1 MNYQKI
7 LAHLLIKISRHLLF
21 LHGFTW
27 YDLTYSLALIILGDQ
42 SVSGHVVQAKC
53 EGVSRDVSRQ
63 FASIR
68 HWTDLIDRAWE
79 NAVQGQG
86 KVWWVPPE
94 VLRGPS
100 LNGVRWSKTS
110 GRLMSPTVQL
120 DRVFCNMTVL
130 NFRNFIAINFKKMT
144 AAGILLSEQSFWF
157 SPFLKN
163 MFNFNFK
170 RLVFILH
177 GGWKWATVS
186 CRFIHFVWIVGY

>member
-21 LHGFTW
+21 LHGFTR

-63 FASIR
+63 FASD
-68 HWTDLIDRAWE
+68 T
-79 NAVQGQG
+79 
-86 KVWWVPPE
+86 
-94 VLRGPS
+94 S
-100 LNGVRWSKTS
+100 LNWFDRQGLGKRRTGTRQGMMSSTWGSQRSLVEWSEMEQNV
-110 GRLMSPTVQL
+110 MSPTVQL

-130 NFRNFIAINFKKMT
+130 NFRNFIAINLKKMT

-163 MFNFNFK
+163 MFNFNFNFK